1 MTRFL
6 ARLGLSIGAVALV
19 FMLAIALPARAQQ
32 PSTVNPTADA
42 VNEQQLFKQ
51 QQRIQGLI
59 SIPDTKESVLI
70 QPAGR
75 EWRFFHEVVLRW
87 IGAIAVIGMVALLA
101 VFYLLRGTIRIA
113 AGRSGRKLLRF
124 DVFERAV
131 HWMTAVS
138 FIILGLSGLNITYG
152 KVLLL
157 PLIGATAFSDISVVL
172 KYAHNYLSF
181 PFTIGLV
188 CIFFLWVRD
197 NIPDRLDIQW
207 LKQGGGIVGDKH
219 PPARRF
225 NAGQKGVF
233 WLVILAGVI
242 MAISGYVLMFP
253 FYGTGIANMQSAQI
267 FHAVVAVLFIAA
279 MLAHIYIGTLG
290 MEGAFD
296 AMGSGEVDVN
306 WAKEHHKLWVEEEMG
321 GRSALTPKP
330 RMTAAE

>member
-6 ARLGLSIGAVALV
+6 ARLGLSVGAVALV
-19 FMLAIALPARAQQ
+19 FMLAIASPARAQQ

-87 IGAIAVIGMVALLA
+87 IGAIAVIGMIALLA

-207 LKQGGGIVGDKH
+207 LKQGGGIIGDKH

>member
-19 FMLAIALPARAQQ
+19 FMLAIASPARAQQ

-87 IGAIAVIGMVALLA
+87 IGAIAVIGMIALLA

-157 PLIGATAFSDISVVL
+157 PLIGASAFSDISVVL